1 MSSPNTPPPLL
12 EPVTTPAAEVV
23 TTVTTGSVEDAATM
37 STLVR
42 RSWGRVQ
49 GGNRKIQLGA
59 GIIVLLLLA
68 GLVLP
73 LPHDP
78 LTTSPDILQAPSGG
92 HIMGTDQLGRDVFA
106 RTVRAA
112 RLDLPLV
119 IASTL
124 ASVIIGVGL
133 GLLVSTRSRLS
144 EWAMRGLDIFQAFP
158 MLVLAMVIVAVAGN
172 SRTMVIL
179 ALALISF
186 PMFLRLVRAE
196 ALALRESRFI
206 EAAVAIGATRR
217 QVLWHHMLPNV
228 TGVILV
234 NAAVTASRAILMI
247 AALSFLGIGVE
258 PPTPSWGLMMQEGS
272 QSLVA
277 GEWWV
282 SFFPGLGVLLVGLGF
297 NLLGDGLEQVTGRG
311 SRG

>member
-12 EPVTTPAAEVV
+12 EPVTTPAAEVA
-23 TTVTTGSVEDAATM
+23 TTVTTASVEDAATM

-49 GGNRKIQLGA
+49 DGNRKIQVGS

-78 LTTSPDILQAPSGG
+78 LTTSPDILQGPSGE

-124 ASVIIGVGL
+124 VSVIVGVGL
-133 GLLVSTRSRLS
+133 GLLVSTRSRIS

-172 SRTMVIL
+172 SRTMVIV

-206 EAAVAIGATRR
+206 EAAVAIGATRW
-217 QVLWHHMLPNV
+217 QVLRHHMLPNV

-297 NLLGDGLEQVTGRG
+297 NLLGDGLEHVTGRG

>member
-1 MSSPNTPPPLL
+1 MSNPNTPPPLL
-12 EPVTTPAAEVV
+12 EPVTTPAATVSP
-23 TTVTTGSVEDAATM
+23 TTTTASVEDAATA

-42 RSWGRVQ
+42 RSWSRFQ
-49 GGNRKIQLGA
+49 DGNRRVQLGA

-68 GLVLP
+68 GLALP

-78 LTTSPDILQAPSGG
+78 LTTSADILQAPGG
-92 HIMGTDQLGRDVFA
+92 DHIMGTDQLGRDVFA

-119 IASTL
+119 IGSTL
-124 ASVIIGVGL
+124 ASVIVGVGL

-144 EWAMRGLDIFQAFP
+144 EWVMRGLDIFQAFP

-172 SRTMVIL
+172 SRAMVIV

-217 QVLWHHMLPNV
+217 QVLRYHMLPNV

-277 GEWWV
+277 GDWWV